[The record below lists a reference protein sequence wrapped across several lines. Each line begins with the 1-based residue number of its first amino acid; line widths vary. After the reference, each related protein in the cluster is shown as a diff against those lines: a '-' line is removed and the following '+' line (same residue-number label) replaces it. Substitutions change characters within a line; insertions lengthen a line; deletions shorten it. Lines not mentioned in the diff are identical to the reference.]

1 MGAVKHEGTG
11 ETRRRLEWGMAVED
25 PLDYARLV
33 RDALHDVPRQALR
46 LAASE
51 GLPGD
56 HHFYLTFRTTH
67 PGVAISPGLR
77 ARHPRDMT
85 IVLQHQFW
93 DLAVGED
100 AFSVTLRFGAASERL
115 HVPFAALLAF
125 ADPSAQFGLH
135 FEPGEE
141 EAAEAGAARPEAGEK
156 EAVAAPAP
164 DAATEG
170 PGGNVVDIRAFRR
183 RDD

>member
-1 MGAVKHEGTG
+1 MKHEANG
-11 ETRRRLEWGMAVED
+11 ETRCRLEWGMAVED

-33 RDALHDVPRQALR
+33 RDALLEVPRQALR

-67 PGVAISPGLR
+67 PGVAISPGLH

-85 IVLQHQFW
+85 IVLQNQFW

-100 AFSVTLRFGAASERL
+100 AFSVTLRFGGASERL

-125 ADPSAQFGLH
+125 ADPAAQFGLH
-135 FEPGEE
+135 FEPGEG
-141 EAAEAGAARPEAGEK
+141 EAAEARAAGPEAGEP
-156 EAVAAPAP
+156 APVPAP
-164 DAATEG
+164 DGATPPPE
-170 PGGNVVDIRAFRR
+170 GNVVDIRAFRR
-183 RDD
+183 RD